1 MGIQKGTT
9 KINNPDYEEKT
20 SADGRKYYKKKEESI
35 PASRLDNSTT
45 NNINDF
51 DDNDDIDNTE
61 DQDEIYDNTQE
72 EIEDL
77 LFDHI
82 DKGEDY
88 FRVKFEEQEY
98 NLKDFAESYA
108 YEVAYNEPSEEELSF
123 ELNISYGTS
132 DETMNTAN
140 SRSLEEIAELPENST
155 IDSRLTEINI
165 PFKNIDDL
173 KENIDNISEVM
184 EMSVGI
190 KDDYP
195 VISDTTYQEVVD
207 EENADYIAENWYSDI
222 ESFKFEVVENY
233 TRELENKGYNKEEI
247 ERLEEEKEKELDTIL
262 SVESVKNRVINHP
275 NDWVDD
281 SYEEFVVSN
290 IEPYEVIGDLYYEKY
305 GFN

>member
-1 MGIQKGTT
+1 M
-9 KINNPDYEEKT
+9 
-20 SADGRKYYKKKEESI
+20 
-35 PASRLDNSTT
+35 
-45 NNINDF
+45 
-51 DDNDDIDNTE
+51 
-61 DQDEIYDNTQE
+61 
-72 EIEDL
+72 
-77 LFDHI
+77 FDHI

-233 TRELENKGYNKEEI
+233 TRELENKGYDKKEI
-247 ERLEEEKEKELDTIL
+247 EKLEEEKEKELDTIL
-262 SVESVKNRVINHP
+262 SIESIQNRVINHP

-281 SYEEFVVSN
+281 SYEEFDVSN